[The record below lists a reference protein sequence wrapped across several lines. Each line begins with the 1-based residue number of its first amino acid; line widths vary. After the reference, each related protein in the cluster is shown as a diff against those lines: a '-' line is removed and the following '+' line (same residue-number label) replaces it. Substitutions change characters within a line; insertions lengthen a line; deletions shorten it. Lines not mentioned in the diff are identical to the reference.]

1 MSDPTI
7 TDPSGGRASA
17 QALRE
22 ITGAWWILVL
32 VGCLS
37 VVAGAIVLAE
47 PDNSLSVLV
56 IVSGIYIVL
65 SSLLELWSV
74 AFVSRS
80 GTAAL
85 FGVLGIVIG
94 ILLIRHPIHGILA
107 ATLLVGLWFVAIG
120 VIRLLDAL
128 GMERRAWALAV
139 AALQIVV
146 GIVLVASPHIG
157 LATLALL
164 IGLSFILNGVA
175 LVALGTVLRALH
187 RAAPPAAAAPP
198 AGASPAAPPDP
209 AGRT

>member
-7 TDPSGGRASA
+7 TDPSGDRASA
-17 QALRE
+17 EGLRE
-22 ITGAWWILVL
+22 VTGAWWVLLL

-37 VVAGAIVLAE
+37 VIAGVIVLVE

-65 SSLLELWSV
+65 SSVLELWSA
-74 AFVSRS
+74 AFHSRS

-94 ILLIRHPIHGILA
+94 ILLIRHPINSILA
-107 ATLLVGLWFVAIG
+107 AALLVGIWFVAIG

-128 GMERRAWALAV
+128 GSKRGAWALAV
-139 AALQIVV
+139 PALQIVV

-164 IGLSFILNGVA
+164 VGISFIINGIA
-175 LVALGTVLRALH
+175 LVAFGTIVRALH
-187 RAAPPAAAAPP
+187 RSVAPTEPTSVDT
-198 AGASPAAPPDP
+198 AGQA
-209 AGRT
+209 

>member
-1 MSDPTI
+1 MSDPPT
-7 TDPSGGRASA
+7 TDPTSDRASVD
-17 QALRE
+17 ALRE
-22 ITGAWWILVL
+22 VTSSWWVL
-32 VGCLS
+32 LLIGVLS
-37 VVAGAIVLAE
+37 VIAGAIVLAD

-94 ILLIRHPIHGILA
+94 ILLIRHPVNSILA
-107 ATLLVGLWFVAIG
+107 ATLLVGLWFVAVG
-120 VIRLLDAL
+120 VIRLVEAL
-128 GMERRAWALAV
+128 GRDRGAWALAV

-164 IGLSFILNGVA
+164 IGIAFILNGVA
-175 LVALGTVLRALH
+175 LVGLGIVIRALH
-187 RAAPPAAAAPP
+187 HAAKLATPAP
-198 AGASPAAPPDP
+198 ADVEGHASA
-209 AGRT
+209 

>member
-1 MSDPTI
+1 MSDPSI
-7 TDPSGGRASA
+7 TDPTSERASVD
-17 QALRE
+17 ALHE
-22 ITGAWWILVL
+22 VTGAWWVLVL
-32 VGCLS
+32 VGVLS
-37 VVAGAIVLAE
+37 VIAGGIVLAE
-47 PDNSLSVLV
+47 PDHSLSVLV
-56 IVSGIYIVL
+56 IVSGIYIVV

-94 ILLIRHPIHGILA
+94 ILLIRHPINSILA

-120 VIRLLDAL
+120 VIRLVDAL
-128 GMERRAWALAV
+128 GMKRGAWALAV

-164 IGLSFILNGVA
+164 IGIAFILNGIA
-175 LVALGTVLRALH
+175 LVGLGTVVRALH
-187 RAAPPAAAAPP
+187 HSAAPAASASSDAPGP
-198 AGASPAAPPDP
+198 TSP
-209 AGRT
+209 

>member
-1 MSDPTI
+1 MSEPPI
-7 TDPSGGRASA
+7 TDPTNERASVD
-17 QALRE
+17 ALRE
-22 ITGAWWILVL
+22 VTGSWWVLLL
-32 VGCLS
+32 VGALS
-37 VVAGAIVLAE
+37 VIAGAIVLAE
-47 PDNSLSVLV
+47 PDNSLTVLV

-94 ILLIRHPIHGILA
+94 ILLIRHPINGILA

-128 GMERRAWALAV
+128 GMKRGAWALAV

-164 IGLSFILNGVA
+164 LGIAFILNGIA
-175 LVALGTVLRALH
+175 LIGLGTVIRALH
-187 RAAPPAAAAPP
+187 RSAALASQ
-198 AGASPAAPPDP
+198 ASPGA
-209 AGRT
+209 AGRTSP